1 MGLFSRNK
9 EGGIMDAIRCDEKD
23 FLIWKWRPDR
33 NSPVGSS
40 RKENAIRYGSG
51 LSVRPGQAAIFLYP
65 SKEQEYDVIKGPY
78 NDVIKTDNMPVLSSI
93 VGLAYAGGTPFQAEV
108 YYVNLAKGMEI
119 PFFIP
124 SFRVIPAEPEYKA
137 YDIQVSIKGSLVF
150 EVSTQNEYIK
160 YLMEAWG
167 GNDTSLDEFEDKL
180 KTMLTQEVKQIVANA
195 PKDTGVFIMH
205 FNGLIGE
212 MGQYICNRLQ
222 NAIAHRFG
230 VLATGVYIS
239 DIRYN
244 EDSESYQ
251 RLKRITEDQAHLFNM
266 ENEKTALLS
275 FEIQRQTME
284 TDAFVRNQTTL
295 RMADIQMGHT
305 EDMLAR
311 MREEGQFAQ
320 HLQSEEAA
328 RQMKLGS
335 ESAFI
340 NAHAL
345 NQQTEVLKTGMQNMG
360 SMGAMNLGG
369 GGDGHMN
376 PAGMMTSMMMGASV
390 AGQVGNMMNQMGG
403 QMAQNMASAGQTQ
416 QAPPPLP
423 NQMAAVPYYLYVNN
437 AQVGPCDVNTV
448 AQMVGSGQA
457 NGDTLGWCEGMASWT
472 PLRQIPALSSLF
484 QRPAGGP
491 PPIPGMPPVP
501 PVPPVNM

>member
-1 MGLFSRNK
+1 MGLFNKSK

-23 FLIWKWRPDR
+23 FLIWKWRPNRDAA
-33 NSPVGSS
+33 VGSS
-40 RKENAIRYGSG
+40 RKENSIRYGSG

-65 SKEQEYDVIKGPY
+65 SKESEYDVIKGPF
-78 NDVIKTDNMPVLSSI
+78 NDVVKTDNMPILSSI
-93 VGLAYAGGTPFQAEV
+93 VGLAYGGGTPFQAEV
-108 YYVNLAKGMEI
+108 YYVNLAKGMEV

-124 SFRVIPAEPEYKA
+124 PFRIIPAEPEYKA
-137 YDIQVSIKGSLVF
+137 YDIQVSVKGSLAF
-150 EVSTQNEYIK
+150 EISTQPEYIK
-160 YLMEAWG
+160 YLMESWG
-167 GNDTSLDEFEDKL
+167 GNDTTLDEFEDKL
-180 KTMLTQEVKQIVANA
+180 KFMLTQEVKQIVANA
-195 PKDTGVFIMH
+195 AKDTGIFIMH
-205 FNGLIGE
+205 FNSLIGE
-212 MGQYICNRLQ
+212 MGQYICNRIQ

-230 VLATGVYIS
+230 VLATAVYIS

-251 RLKRITEDQAHLFNM
+251 RLKRITEDQAHIFNM

-275 FEIQRQTME
+275 YEIQRETMR
-284 TDAFVRNQTTL
+284 TDADVRNATTT
-295 RMADIQMGHT
+295 RMADIQMEHT

-320 HLQSEEAA
+320 HLQTEETA
-328 RQMKLGS
+328 RQTKLGS

-345 NQQTEVLKTGMQNMG
+345 NQQTEVLKTGMENMG
-360 SMGAMNLGG
+360 RMGAMNLG

-403 QMAQNMASAGQTQ
+403 QIANNMASAGQPQ

-423 NQMAAVPYYLYVNN
+423 NQQAVAFYLYVNN
-437 AQVGPCDVNTV
+437 AQVGPCNIN
-448 AQMVGSGQA
+448 AISQMVGEGQV
-457 NGDTLGWCEGMASWT
+457 NGDTLGWCEGMANWA
-472 PLRQIPALSSLF
+472 PLKNIPALATLF
-484 QRPAGGP
+484 SRPVAP
-491 PPIPGMPPVP
+491 PPVPNMPPIPPVP
-501 PVPPVNM
+501 PANQQ

>member
-1 MGLFSRNK
+1 MGLFNKSK

-23 FLIWKWRPDR
+23 FLIWKWRPNR
-33 NSPVGSS
+33 NAAVGSS
-40 RKENAIRYGSG
+40 RKENSIRYGSG

-65 SKEQEYDVIKGPY
+65 SKESEYDVIKGPF
-78 NDVIKTDNMPVLSSI
+78 NDVVKTDNMPILSSI
-93 VGLAYAGGTPFQAEV
+93 VGLAYGGGTPFQAEV
-108 YYVNLAKGMEI
+108 YYVNLAKGMEV

-124 SFRVIPAEPEYKA
+124 PFRIIPAEPEYKA
-137 YDIQVSIKGSLVF
+137 YDIQVSVKGSLAF
-150 EVSTQNEYIK
+150 EISTQPEYIK
-160 YLMEAWG
+160 YLMESWG
-167 GNDTSLDEFEDKL
+167 GNDTTLDEFEDKL
-180 KTMLTQEVKQIVANA
+180 KFMLTQEVKQIVANA
-195 PKDTGVFIMH
+195 AKDTGIFIMH
-205 FNGLIGE
+205 FNSLIGE
-212 MGQYICNRLQ
+212 MGQYICNRIQ

-230 VLATGVYIS
+230 VLATAVYIS

-251 RLKRITEDQAHLFNM
+251 RLKRITEDQAHIFNM

-275 FEIQRQTME
+275 YEIQRETMR
-284 TDAFVRNQTTL
+284 TDADVRNATTT
-295 RMADIQMGHT
+295 RMADIQMEHT

-320 HLQSEEAA
+320 HLQTEETA
-328 RQMKLGS
+328 RQTKLGS

-345 NQQTEVLKTGMQNMG
+345 NQQTEVLKTGMENMG
-360 SMGAMNLGG
+360 RMGAMNLG

-403 QMAQNMASAGQTQ
+403 QIANNMASAGQPQ

-423 NQMAAVPYYLYVNN
+423 NQQAVAFYLYVNN
-437 AQVGPCDVNTV
+437 AQVGPCNIN
-448 AQMVGSGQA
+448 AISQMVGEGQV
-457 NGDTLGWCEGMASWT
+457 NGDTLGWCEGMENWA
-472 PLRQIPALSSLF
+472 PLKSIPALATLF
-484 QRPAGGP
+484 SRPVAP
-491 PPIPGMPPVP
+491 PPVPNMPPIPPVP
-501 PVPPVNM
+501 PANQQ

>member
-1 MGLFSRNK
+1 MGLFNKSK

-23 FLIWKWRPDR
+23 FLIWKWRPNKDA
-33 NSPVGSS
+33 SVGSS
-40 RKENAIRYGSG
+40 KKENSIRYGSG

-65 SKEQEYDVIKGPY
+65 TKESEYDVIKGPF
-78 NDVIKTDNMPVLSSI
+78 NDVIKTDNMPILSSI
-93 VGLAYAGGTPFQAEV
+93 VGLAYGGGTPFQAEV

-124 SFRVIPAEPEYKA
+124 PFRVIPAEPEYKA
-137 YDIQVSIKGSLVF
+137 YDIQVSVKGSLVF
-150 EVSTQNEYIK
+150 EISTQPEYIK

-167 GNDTSLDEFEDKL
+167 GNDTSLDEFEEKL
-180 KTMLTQEVKQIVANA
+180 KIMLRQEVKQIVANA
-195 PKDTGVFIMH
+195 AKDTGIFIMH

-212 MGQYICNRLQ
+212 MGQYICNRIQ

-230 VLATGVYIS
+230 ILATAVYIS

-275 FEIQRQTME
+275 FEIQRQTMQ
-284 TDAFVRNQTTL
+284 TDADVRNETTR
-295 RMADIQMGHT
+295 RMADIQMDHT

-320 HLQSEEAA
+320 HLQSEETA
-328 RQMKLGS
+328 RQTKLSS
-335 ESAFI
+335 ESAYI

-360 SMGAMNLGG
+360 SMGAMNLG

-403 QMAQNMASAGQTQ
+403 QMANNMASAGQPQ
-416 QAPPPLP
+416 QTPPPLP
-423 NQMAAVPYYLYVNN
+423 NQQAVAYYLYVNN
-437 AQVGPCDVNTV
+437 TQVGPCDVS
-448 AQMVGSGQA
+448 AISQMAGAGQI
-457 NGDTLGWCEGMASWT
+457 NGDTLGWCEGMSSWAALKT
-472 PLRQIPALSSLF
+472 IPALASLF
-484 QRPAGGP
+484 NRPAGGP

-501 PVPPVNM
+501 PVPPVNP